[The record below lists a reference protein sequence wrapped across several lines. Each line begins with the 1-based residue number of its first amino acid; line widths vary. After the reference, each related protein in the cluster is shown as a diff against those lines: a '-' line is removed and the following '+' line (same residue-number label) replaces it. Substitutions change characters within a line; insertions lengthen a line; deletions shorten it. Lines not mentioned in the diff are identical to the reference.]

1 MQLNNIELFISVA
14 KHKNLGDTAGE
25 LRVSASSVCQRLK
38 CLEKDLGVK
47 LYSKN
52 RDGIEL
58 TDAGNTFLTT
68 GSQVLDDLETV
79 RQKLSPKPNPP
90 DDNLTIAG
98 TFTPSMKHLPCA
110 IAVFKKTHRAAS
122 LRFLSAEKAR
132 VEQWL
137 HDGKADIAIIQS
149 STQCIDLVMEEFLED
164 SLTFFVLPTHP
175 LAKKKRLGLHHLE
188 NIPLVMR
195 DGQGASAKLIKEL
208 ERLGITP
215 NIALRC
221 ATPNAVKAAVK
232 RKMGVGILFSGP
244 ISEEL
249 QRDDFITL
257 KFPGLNHVVRVQS
270 YIVYSKKR
278 PLSPIAAD
286 FLRLLQSR
294 KKPRHIPIEPIRP
307 KTSPLLSQS
316 SHLLKAPILIV
327 SAQ

>member
-14 KHKNLGDTAGE
+14 NHKNLGQTAGE

-52 RDGIEL
+52 REGIEL
-58 TDAGNTFLTT
+58 TLAGKTFFRA

-79 RQKLSPKPNPP
+79 RQKLSAKPNQP

-110 IAVFKKTHRAAS
+110 IAVFKKRHPAAT
-122 LRFLSAEKAR
+122 LRFLSADKAR

-137 HDGKADIAIIQS
+137 HDGKADVAIIQS
-149 STQCIDLVMEEFLED
+149 STQCTDLVMEEFLED
-164 SLTFFVLPTHP
+164 SLTFFALPMHP
-175 LAKKKRLGLHHLE
+175 LTKKIPLRLHHLK
-188 NIPLVMR
+188 NLPLVMR

-221 ATPNAVKAAVK
+221 ATPHAVKAAVK

-244 ISEEL
+244 ISEEFTKGRFYYSEISRIKTRASRTKLHCL
-249 QRDDFITL
+249 Q
-257 KFPGLNHVVRVQS
+257 
-270 YIVYSKKR
+270 
-278 PLSPIAAD
+278 
-286 FLRLLQSR
+286 
-294 KKPRHIPIEPIRP
+294 
-307 KTSPLLSQS
+307 
-316 SHLLKAPILIV
+316 
-327 SAQ
+327 